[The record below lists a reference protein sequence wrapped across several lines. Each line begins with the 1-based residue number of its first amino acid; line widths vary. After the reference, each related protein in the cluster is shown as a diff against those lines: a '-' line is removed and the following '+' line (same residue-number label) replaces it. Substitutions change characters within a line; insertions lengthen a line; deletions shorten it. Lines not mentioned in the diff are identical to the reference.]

1 MDIGDSR
8 RAALPGQLSRLRH
21 NTTDLA
27 SWPLGRHAPRLGK
40 AQLRWAEA
48 DHDPLPPRQAEAH
61 LKINRSHFGSVPTSA
76 VRPSDVGAWTV
87 ALTLEGRVDSYIYA
101 IYSRLSQIL
110 TDAVHDGIVMRNP
123 CSRRILL
130 GMGKQGSRETSDQGV
145 GTPV

>member
-1 MDIGDSR
+1 MTHYLHVRRKRTSR
-8 RAALPGQLSRLRH
+8 STG
-21 NTTDLA
+21 
-27 SWPLGRHAPRLGK
+27 
-40 AQLRWAEA
+40 
-48 DHDPLPPRQAEAH
+48 
-61 LKINRSHFGSVPTSA
+61 PTSA
-76 VRPSDVGAWTV
+76 PCRRQRSDRRTW
-87 ALTLEGRVDSYIYA
+87 ALGRWLLEGRVDSYIYA

>member
-1 MDIGDSR
+1 M
-8 RAALPGQLSRLRH
+8 
-21 NTTDLA
+21 
-27 SWPLGRHAPRLGK
+27 
-40 AQLRWAEA
+40 
-48 DHDPLPPRQAEAH
+48 
-61 LKINRSHFGSVPTSA
+61 PTSA